1 MGIFIALTIILA
13 WTAHLFYTLALVE
26 VNYQSPSFYL
36 HILVQT
42 YFFTGLFITGHD
54 AMHGTVARNRSLNKI
69 FGFFS
74 VFLYAGMWYPR
85 LVRNH
90 RLHHQ
95 FPGTPMDPD
104 FAPGN
109 QNFWI
114 WWAGFIIKYLSVVQ
128 LVIMAVLFNV
138 LEIWFPAS
146 KLIWFWVIPAVLS
159 TIQLFY
165 FGTYLPHRRP
175 HSDEMQPHNA
185 RTLKRNHFLAMISCY
200 FFGYHF
206 EHHESPGIPWWKLYQ
221 YKK

>member
-1 MGIFIALTIILA
+1 
-13 WTAHLFYTLALVE
+13 
-26 VNYQSPSFYL
+26 
-36 HILVQT
+36 
-42 YFFTGLFITGHD
+42 
-54 AMHGTVARNRSLNKI
+54 
-69 FGFFS
+69 
-74 VFLYAGMWYPR
+74 
-85 LVRNH
+85 
-90 RLHHQ
+90 
-95 FPGTPMDPD
+95 
-104 FAPGN
+104 
-109 QNFWI
+109 
-114 WWAGFIIKYLSVVQ
+114 
-128 LVIMAVLFNV
+128 MAVLFNV